1 MKNLITTLAIAGIF
15 FSMVVTSCTKGDHPG
30 HPGDDL
36 PNKIIIDWNL
46 VTLQAE
52 GGPTYQHALLSSRI
66 NAMVHIAMHDALNA
80 INPVYEQYAYKTTTA
95 RANTNPFAAAAS
107 AAYAVLK
114 ASFPESISILDSALT
129 ASLSTIPDGA
139 QKENG
144 IALGAAAG
152 DAILALRAGD
162 GALENPVVTI
172 PVSTVPGVYNVV
184 PPFTFVFAPFW
195 KTMQTF
201 SLNSYDQFRSSPP
214 PALNSPTYTHDFN
227 EVKDVGSINSS
238 TRTADQSAYAK
249 WWYELSEIGWNRVA
263 RVTATEHSQGL
274 FATARLFAL
283 LNMALADS
291 YTAGWDSKYYYNFWR
306 PYTAIRAA
314 ATDGNGNTLE
324 DVNWEPA
331 EPTPPVPDYPSTHS
345 VLGNAGATVLSH
357 FFGNHTGFTMTSTT
371 AVPTGTLRSFNSF
384 KEAANENADSR
395 VMAGIHFRFAC
406 EAGQKL
412 GDEVGKWTLGNHL
425 KPRH

>member
-1 MKNLITTLAIAGIF
+1 MKSLIKSLVITVLFSAIAL
-15 FSMVVTSCTKGDHPG
+15 TSCIKDHP
-30 HPGDDL
+30 DRFVDNL
-36 PNKIIIDWNL
+36 PNKIVIDWNE
-46 VTLQAE
+46 VTLLAE
-52 GGPTYQHALLSSRI
+52 GGPAYQHALLSSRI

-95 RANTNPFAAAAS
+95 RARTDPFAAAAS

-114 ASFPESISILDSALT
+114 ASYPESISILDSALT

-162 GALENPVVTI
+162 GAFANPVVTI
-172 PVSTVPGVYNVV
+172 PVSTVPGEYNAV
-184 PPFTFVFAPFW
+184 PPFPFVFAPFW
-195 KTMQTF
+195 KTMQPF
-201 SLNSYDQFRSSPP
+201 SLNSYNQFRSSPP
-214 PALNSPTYTHDFN
+214 PALNSSTYTHDFN
-227 EVKDVGSINSS
+227 EVKDVGSINSNS
-238 TRTADQSAYAK
+238 RSADQSNYAK
-249 WWYELSEIGWNRVA
+249 WWYEFSEIGWNRVA
-263 RVTATEHSQGL
+263 RITATKHSQGL

-283 LNMALADS
+283 LNMAMVDS
-291 YTAGWDSKYYYNFWR
+291 YIAGWDSKFYYNFWR

-314 ATDGNGNTLE
+314 ATDGNDNTSE
-324 DVNWEPA
+324 DLNWEPA

-345 VLGNAGATVLSH
+345 TLGNAAAAVLTL

-371 AVPTGTLRSFNSF
+371 AVPAGTLRSFDNF

-395 VMAGIHFRFAC
+395 VRAGIHFRFAC
-406 EAGQKL
+406 NAGQKL
-412 GDEVGKWTLGNHL
+412 GNEVGIWTVRHHL
-425 KPRH
+425 YPRH